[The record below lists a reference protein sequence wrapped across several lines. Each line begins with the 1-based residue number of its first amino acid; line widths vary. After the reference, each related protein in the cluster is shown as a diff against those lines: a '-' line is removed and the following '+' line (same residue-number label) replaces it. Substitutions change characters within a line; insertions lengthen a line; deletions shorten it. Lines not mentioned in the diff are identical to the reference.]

1 MGQTCELTYM
11 GVLKMAINL
20 AYLWLVAPKAS
31 DRLKSIGLHHSKLF
45 KPTRDRRARMHTPI
59 YIIGNLLAAVS
70 YIGLRGP
77 TDRLTAKTPDINRT
91 AR

>member
-11 GVLKMAINL
+11 GLLKMAINL

-31 DRLKSIGLHHSKLF
+31 DRLKSIGLHHIKLF

-59 YIIGNLLAAVS
+59 YNWQFIGGCFL
-70 YIGLRGP
+70 YRP
-77 TDRLTAKTPDINRT
+77 TRTDRLTAKTPDINRT